1 VTNQLGEA
9 KPQQENT
16 EQCHTAWTS
25 PRSLV
30 TSPSL
35 CQRYVHTE
43 AAKIAL
49 LDPKIQKSNSPV
61 ALLNRTS
68 LPFKC
73 MIPSFKVHF
82 QRFLVLVTLSN
93 CASTRCCVFGSSS
106 PSSRSS
112 NSSSS
117 SSSSLRGGSSS
128 SSSPASF
135 LGFGVATAGV
145 GARYSAD
152 SPGVL

>member
-1 VTNQLGEA
+1 ML
-9 KPQQENT
+9 
-16 EQCHTAWTS
+16 HT
-25 PRSLV
+25 
-30 TSPSL
+30 
-35 CQRYVHTE
+35 
-43 AAKIAL
+43 
-49 LDPKIQKSNSPV
+49 
-61 ALLNRTS
+61 LLNRTS

-82 QRFLVLVTLSN
+82 QRFLVLVTYTAIEENVRHGGWTQIRGNLNLDNKYHLKESAPTLSN

-128 SSSPASF
+128 SSSSSPASF

-145 GARYSAD
+145 GARYSANKHNKC
-152 SPGVL
+152 SR